1 MKKFSNSIAR
11 KVLKGAKDKTP
22 VRTGKLKRKWKID
35 KSKVSTKEVRT
46 IVKNTSPYAHLVED
60 GHIKKDKNKKIIGFK
75 QGEHMLKNS
84 IKEVEDNLED
94 YYNKEF
100 F

>member
-1 MKKFSNSIAR
+1 MEIEGFEEFEAYLEELQKNFPSKMKKFSNSISR

-22 VRTGKLKRKWKID
+22 VKTGKLKRKWKID

-60 GHIKKDKNKKIIGFK
+60 GHIKKDKNKKIIGF
-75 QGEHMLKNS
+75 
-84 IKEVEDNLED
+84 
-94 YYNKEF
+94 
-100 F
+100 

>member
-1 MKKFSNSIAR
+1 MKKFSSSIAR

-35 KSKVSTKEVRT
+35 KSKVSTREVQTR
-46 IVKNTSPYAHLVED
+46 VKNTSSHAHLVED
-60 GHIKKDKNKKIIGFK
+60 GHIKKDKNKKIIGFQ

-84 IKEVEDNLED
+84 IKEVEENLED
-94 YYNKEF
+94 DFNKEF

>member
-35 KSKVSTKEVRT
+35 KSKVSTREVQTR
-46 IVKNTSPYAHLVED
+46 VKNTSSHAHLVED
-60 GHIKKDKNKKIIGFK
+60 GHLKKDKNKKIIWFK
-75 QGEHMLKNS
+75 QGEHMMKNS
-84 IKEVEDNLED
+84 IRDVENNLQEYFD
-94 YYNKEF
+94 KEF

>member
-22 VRTGKLKRKWKID
+22 VRTGKLKRNWKID
-35 KSKVSTKEVRT
+35 KSKVSTKEVQT
-46 IVKNTSPYAHLVED
+46 IVKNTSPHAHLVED
-60 GHIKKDKNKKIIGFK
+60 GHIKKNKNKKIVGFQ

-94 YYNKEF
+94 YFNKEF

>member
-1 MKKFSNSIAR
+1 MKKFSSSIAR

-22 VRTGKLKRKWKID
+22 VKTGKLKRKWKID
-35 KSKVSTKEVRT
+35 KSKVSTKEVQI

-75 QGEHMLKNS
+75 PGEHMLKNA
-84 IKEVEDNLED
+84 IRDVEDNLQEYFD
-94 YYNKEF
+94 KEF

>member
-35 KSKVSTKEVRT
+35 KSKVSTGEVQTR
-46 IVKNTSPYAHLVED
+46 VKNTSSHGHLVED
-60 GHIKKDKNKKIIGFK
+60 GHLKKDKNKKIIGFQ

>member
-1 MKKFSNSIAR
+1 MKKFSNNVAK
-11 KVLKGAKDKTP
+11 KVLKSAKDNTP
-22 VRTGKLKRKWKID
+22 VKTGKLKRKWKID
-35 KSKVSTKEVRT
+35 KSKVSTKQVQT

-60 GHIKKDKNKKIIGFK
+60 GHIKKDKNKKIIGFQ

-84 IKEVEDNLED
+84 IKEIEDNLEH
-94 YYNKEF
+94 YFNKEF

>member
-35 KSKVSTKEVRT
+35 KSKVSTREVQTR
-46 IVKNTSPYAHLVED
+46 VKNTSSHAHLVED
-60 GHIKKDKNKKIIGFK
+60 GHLKNGKNKKIIGFK

-84 IKEVEDNLED
+84 IRDVENNLQEYFD
-94 YYNKEF
+94 KEF